1 MTVIEFLKEEKINS
15 SLIEGIMEFR
25 ASHPVREEDRGRI
38 PVPRYLYYGKD
49 VWEQAVAALLC
60 GQNLLLTGPKA
71 TGKNILAQNL
81 AAAFGRPVW
90 DISLHVNMDA
100 SGLIGTDTFE
110 NGAVVFRPGPV
121 YRCGISG
128 GFGVL
133 DEINMARNE
142 ALAVLHGILDFRR
155 TIDVPGYDVVRMDE
169 GTRFIA
175 TMNYGY
181 AGTRELNEAITGE
194 NLEKLINR
202 EYPGLKRTYA
212 RQFVQLF
219 LDIERKC
226 QSAQL
231 STRPLDLRGLLDAVR
246 LMERGLDAGAALDM
260 GLTNKSF
267 DPYEQ
272 TLVRDLI
279 RARIPKKLEREKLFA
294 D

>member
-1 MTVIEFLKEEKINS
+1 
-15 SLIEGIMEFR
+15 
-25 ASHPVREEDRGRI
+25 
-38 PVPRYLYYGKD
+38 
-49 VWEQAVAALLC
+49 
-60 GQNLLLTGPKA
+60 
-71 TGKNILAQNL
+71 
-81 AAAFGRPVW
+81 
-90 DISLHVNMDA
+90 
-100 SGLIGTDTFE
+100 
-110 NGAVVFRPGPV
+110 
-121 YRCGISG
+121 
-128 GFGVL
+128 
-133 DEINMARNE
+133 MARNE

-181 AGTRELNEAITGE
+181 AGTRELNEALTSRFSCLQMPAITGE

-231 STRPLDLRGLLDAVR
+231 STRPPGPQGTVR
-246 LMERGLDAGAALDM
+246 CCPPHGAGLDAGAALDM